1 MKKPKINVQKLNL
14 LMEHE
19 LVLFQQNIPNIVYH
33 NQYFLM
39 TNNHII
45 DYETLKTLK
54 KVCNKIIIKQKVKIY
69 YKKKLFCN
77 NKINNIKSI

>member
-1 MKKPKINVQKLNL
+1 
-14 LMEHE
+14 
-19 LVLFQQNIPNIVYH
+19 
-33 NQYFLM
+33 M